1 MRIVS
6 LLHVST
12 PANGARL
19 LAILFRSLVLKE
31 QNEQRKLKKEDS
43 VSSEDDPFRGVDGV
57 EEEMELKVETT
68 TTANGRGERHHRAT
82 MRAMTSSTSTF
93 NGNGGE
99 MIANNRT
106 LVLMLSFV
114 EALAKEDLFAS
125 SASGKAQPQ
134 QTTSLV
140 VVCQGILAYF
150 AGESNE
156 GEDDQEQKNFTGKSL
171 VRQRA
176 IETLAH
182 LCLTSKLYLITQTS
196 NLIDLDLSLL
206 QKPASSMRSSEAA
219 GRCCRRCW
227 R

>member
-1 MRIVS
+1 
-6 LLHVST
+6 
-12 PANGARL
+12 
-19 LAILFRSLVLKE
+19 
-31 QNEQRKLKKEDS
+31 
-43 VSSEDDPFRGVDGV
+43 
-57 EEEMELKVETT
+57 MELKVETT

-82 MRAMTSSTSTF
+82 MRAMTSTLTF
-93 NGNGGE
+93 NGNGCE

-125 SASGKAQPQ
+125 SASGKAQQ

-206 QKPASSMRSSEAA
+206 QKTASSMRSSEAA

>member
-82 MRAMTSSTSTF
+82 MRAMTSTSTF

-125 SASGKAQPQ
+125 SASGKPQ
-134 QTTSLV
+134 QICLV
-140 VVCQGILAYF
+140 TVCQGILAYF

-156 GEDDQEQKNFTGKSL
+156 NDDQEQKNFTGKSL

-182 LCLTSKLYLITQTS
+182 LCLTSKL
-196 NLIDLDLSLL
+196 
-206 QKPASSMRSSEAA
+206 SSYP
-219 GRCCRRCW
+219 
-227 R
+227 